1 MTQSGWKGEGKAA
14 DMRLRNFGGRRSRDT
29 MPVKKRCGRGSRQT
43 ALAGSRE
50 GSIIVMP
57 FPPLTGMGG
66 YVPGGISSLGDFL
79 SFNSSRQS
87 KSPSGLE
94 ILALSLMQV

>member
-1 MTQSGWKGEGKAA
+1 
-14 DMRLRNFGGRRSRDT
+14 
-29 MPVKKRCGRGSRQT
+29 MPVKKQCGEGSRQT
-43 ALAGSRE
+43 ALAGSKE
-50 GSIIVMP
+50 GSIFVMP
-57 FPPLTGMGG
+57 FPPLTGMGD

-79 SFNSSRQS
+79 SFFNSSRQS